1 MYKSNFNLPKLH
13 VGLVIPLT
21 VLRITHLQ
29 ILTVNIE
36 QRKQYYCCNIFRL
49 KMLDLPGF
57 ATYQNNIYYQF
68 VQILVTHSVQINVND
83 KISTL
88 VRQHHFQYF

>member
-13 VGLVIPLT
+13 VGLVIT

-36 QRKQYYCCNIFRL
+36 PGKQYYC
-49 KMLDLPGF
+49 
-57 ATYQNNIYYQF
+57 
-68 VQILVTHSVQINVND
+68 
-83 KISTL
+83 
-88 VRQHHFQYF
+88 

>member
-13 VGLVIPLT
+13 VGLVIT

-36 QRKQYYCCNIFRL
+36 PRKQYYCCNIFRL

-57 ATYQNNIYYQF
+57 ATYQNNIYY
-68 VQILVTHSVQINVND
+68 
-83 KISTL
+83 
-88 VRQHHFQYF
+88 